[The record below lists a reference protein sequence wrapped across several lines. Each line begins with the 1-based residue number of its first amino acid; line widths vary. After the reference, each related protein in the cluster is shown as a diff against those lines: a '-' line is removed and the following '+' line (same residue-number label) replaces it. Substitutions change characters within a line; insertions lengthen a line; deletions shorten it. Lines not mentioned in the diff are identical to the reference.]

1 MAREDG
7 KGNIWFGTEGNGLLC
22 HNAGTDKIVQYW
34 LEGKGRHYSDN
45 IIKSICIAGD
55 TIM

>member
-34 LEGKGRHYSDN
+34 LEGKED
-45 IIKSICIAGD
+45 IIVIISLSLYV
-55 TIM
+55 